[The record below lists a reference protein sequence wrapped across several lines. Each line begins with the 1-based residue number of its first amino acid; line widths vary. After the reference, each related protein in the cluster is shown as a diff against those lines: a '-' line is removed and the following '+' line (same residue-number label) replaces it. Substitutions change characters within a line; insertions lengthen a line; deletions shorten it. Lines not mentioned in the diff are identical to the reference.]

1 MKLIAPKKIQSLI
14 AAAAIAVSST
24 VATGAHADALRAHT
38 TGAGAAPNTT
48 MKLLSR
54 YAEDAGVDVQVI
66 EGQKMIRSLL
76 LLAKGDIEMMT
87 AIVGQYARLQ
97 TGTGPYKDISDQA
110 KAASKEIRSLIEFG
124 AAAMQMVTWEE
135 TGITNF
141 EELRGKRVYVG
152 PGGGGAGSDTE
163 EVIRLL
169 TGMEPNEDYESM
181 RAPWNEGMQAMR
193 NGQVDVLMRVAPV
206 GAAILQEFGLSKPIR
221 VLGFSDEDKAKL
233 ADYVSIPG
241 RSFTSIPANT
251 YEGQVNTADSGTLKY
266 LASIA
271 VNKDVSD
278 EKAYALTKAFWD
290 NIGEIQDSAAF
301 LRDLDPAAP
310 FSGLNILLHPGA
322 LKYYDEAGVTVPDT
336 LRP

>member
-1 MKLIAPKKIQSLI
+1 MKFITPKKLQSWA
-14 AAAAIAVSST
+14 AAAAIAVSSA
-24 VATGAHADALRAHT
+24 VATGASADAMRAHT

-97 TGTGPYKDISDQA
+97 TGTGPYQDISDQA
-110 KAASKEIRSLIEFG
+110 KAASEEIRSLIEFG

-135 TGITNF
+135 TGITSY
-141 EELRGKRVYVG
+141 EDLRGKRVYVG

-169 TGMEPNEDYESM
+169 TGMEPNQDYDSL

-221 VLGFSDEDKAKL
+221 ILGFSEDDKAKL
-233 ADYVSIPG
+233 ADYIAVPG
-241 RSFTSIPANT
+241 RSFTSVPANT
-251 YEGQVNTADSGTLKY
+251 YEGQVNSEDAGTMKF
-266 LASIA
+266 LAAIA

-278 EKAYALTKAFWD
+278 DKAYTLTKAFWS

-310 FSGLNILLHPGA
+310 FSGLNIPLHPGA
-322 LKYYDEAGVTVPDT
+322 LKYYDEAGVAVPDA